1 MMYPMPQNQRG
12 NQQVQQAP
20 PQVQPLQILQVSQ
33 PPLKHPQPPI
43 RIQQIQQQEKIQV
56 HHQQQQNKK
65 LKQREVK
72 EELQETKEEQDCKE
86 KEEGEDQENQKA
98 KNRTLFKRFYNYV
111 REAWTGVKS
120 ALDSELEDLET
131 PPRYRPDS
139 LEALCRATRFTQAEI
154 KRIYRGF
161 KAECPTG
168 VVKEETFKMIY
179 AQFFPQG
186 ANTSQYAHYVF
197 NTLDQDHSGLISFE
211 DFVQNLSVLSR
222 GSLDEKLR
230 WTFNLYDINGDG
242 YITREEM
249 TDIVSAVYDLMG
261 KLAEPCIDDDTV
273 KEKVERIFQKM
284 DKNQDGVVSFEE
296 FLDCCQKDQDI
307 STSMTV
313 FDSSI

>member
-1 MMYPMPQNQRG
+1 MHGVLSAAELNANRSRENNQATSTIEL
-12 NQQVQQAP
+12 NVLKNSSDD
-20 PQVQPLQILQVSQ
+20 LQDDGSRT
-33 PPLKHPQPPI
+33 KHG
-43 RIQQIQQQEKIQV
+43 RFF
-56 HHQQQQNKK
+56 NFFKK
-65 LKQREVK
+65 AWKKMTEQRFPAEPSDLDSL
-72 EELQETKEEQDCKE
+72 EL
-86 KEEGEDQENQKA
+86 
-98 KNRTLFKRFYNYV
+98 FYLN
-111 REAWTGVKS
+111 
-120 ALDSELEDLET
+120 SELEDLET

-139 LEALCRATRFTQAEI
+139 LEALCKATRFTQAEI

-211 DFVQNLSVLSR
+211 DFVQNLSILSR

-249 TDIVSAVYDLMG
+249 TDIVSAIYDLMG
-261 KLAEPCIDDDTV
+261 KLAEPCIDEDTV
-273 KEKVERIFQKM
+273 KEKVDRIFQKM
-284 DKNQDGVVSFEE
+284 DKNQDGVVTFEE
-296 FLDCCQKDQDI
+296 FLECCHKDKDI
-307 STSMTV
+307 STSMAV

>member
-1 MMYPMPQNQRG
+1 MNCKVTLGRGPISNEDSFNQSIELG
-12 NQQVQQAP
+12 
-20 PQVQPLQILQVSQ
+20 
-33 PPLKHPQPPI
+33 PI
-43 RIQQIQQQEKIQV
+43 RGS
-56 HHQQQQNKK
+56 NKSLDENGSK
-65 LKQREVK
+65 NSGKVMGFFKKAWKKMTEQKPTSDNDLDSL
-72 EELQETKEEQDCKE
+72 ELYYL
-86 KEEGEDQENQKA
+86 N
-98 KNRTLFKRFYNYV
+98 
-111 REAWTGVKS
+111 
-120 ALDSELEDLET
+120 SELEDLET